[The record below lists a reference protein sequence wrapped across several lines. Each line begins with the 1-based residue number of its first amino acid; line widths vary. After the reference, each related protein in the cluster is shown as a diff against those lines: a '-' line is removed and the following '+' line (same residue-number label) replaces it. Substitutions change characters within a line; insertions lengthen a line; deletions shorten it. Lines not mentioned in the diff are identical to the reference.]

1 MYKRAY
7 FFENGKVVKRLD
19 GALGEGLTEKQL
31 ADLIS
36 SR

>member
-7 FFENGKVVKRLD
+7 FSLKMEVVKRLD